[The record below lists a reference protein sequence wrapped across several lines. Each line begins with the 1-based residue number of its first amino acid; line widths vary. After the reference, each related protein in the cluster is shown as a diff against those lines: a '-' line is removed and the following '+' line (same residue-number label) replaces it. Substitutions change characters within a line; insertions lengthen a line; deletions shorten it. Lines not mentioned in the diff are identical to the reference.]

1 MATAYTSLLGLAL
14 PVTGEI
20 SGTWGDTVNNAIT
33 SLLDSAV
40 AGTTTLSTDAD
51 VTLTTTTGATNQARQ
66 AILLCSG
73 ARTAIRNITA
83 PAQSKMYVVINNTTG
98 GYGVVIR
105 GAGPT
110 TGVTVANGKTAVV
123 VWNGSDFVEV
133 APAVATNLSGGTAG
147 ALPYQSGAGATT
159 FLSIGTNNFVLTS
172 NGTAPVWTTNT
183 GTGNVVRATSPTIDA
198 PTITTSLSAS
208 APIFTTGT
216 ISSNAASRL
225 GLQANEIWSW
235 GANASTQGTVT
246 FRLRSSDG
254 SLGSS
259 PVAITS
265 AGMDVT
271 GALTASTSA
280 RSPIIIGGTGTTS
293 TLALRSTSGV
303 GTTGADIIFQT
314 GNNGAT
320 EAMRILNSGNVGIG
334 TSSPAQLL
342 HVLGT
347 STKALIATSSSTGFA
362 SVQTQSDGGTNDLEI
377 VQYGTAATS
386 TYFGVN
392 RAGAAFLGASAT
404 TFGMGTKG
412 ASPVILATNNT
423 ERLRI
428 DSSGN
433 VGIGTNNPSIRLHVE
448 NAAGSYNST
457 ADNNVAL
464 YLKSS
469 SAAATNNFQ
478 GIQFAALSGNSNNS
492 AFTIGISSP
501 ATGYSPDLIFSQRT
515 GVSTWVERMH
525 IDSSGNV
532 GIGTTSPSVR
542 LHATATGA
550 SATEIA
556 RIQNTTTTGGAAA
569 LLSIGDTWGGV
580 YHPVYIGADY
590 FSYGMRFQTNRDAAG
605 FGFVFRNAADT
616 VSVLSIDTST
626 NAVTIPGQVLLGSGS
641 ASNPSLSVSGDTNT
655 GIHFPAA
662 DTIAF
667 VEGGVESMRLNSS
680 GNLGLGTSSPL
691 TRLDVRGNVF
701 VGRTDNGNNIIGFGW
716 TSMSGAPDSSPGNA
730 FIVGNSSNAA
740 GGPSN
745 ISFWTCTGGTVNER
759 MRIESN
765 GNVGIGTSS
774 PGSRLTVAGT
784 VAITANGGVVSFTT
798 STAAVDIY
806 GMYVTSTVGTTL
818 NTQSGTAIT
827 FNTGVTERMR
837 IDSAGNVGIG
847 TTSPVNKLDISG
859 SFGRGAPVTKTTN
872 FTLAATE
879 NWVICNGAGTITVTL
894 PAASSWTGREVMIK
908 TIAAQTVVSASSN
921 VVPLTGGAAGTA
933 ILAATA
939 GKWATLVSDG
949 TNWVIM
955 SAA

>member
-1 MATAYTSLLGLAL
+1 MATAYTDLLGLAL
-14 PVTGEI
+14 PVTGEL
-20 SGTWGDTVNNAIT
+20 SGTWGDEVSNYIT
-33 SLLDSAV
+33 KFLDSAV
-40 AGTTTLSTDAD
+40 AGTQVISGSQTA
-51 VTLTTTTGATNQARQ
+51 VTLTKTTGANLSQVGAGS
-66 AILLCSG
+66 SG
-73 ARTAIRNITA
+73 SSQYAVIRCTGNPASTLTITA
-83 PAQSKMYVVINNTTG
+83 PAASKVYAVINATTTG
-98 GYGVVIR
+98 QSVKLV

-147 ALPYQSGAGATT
+147 ALPYQTAANTT
-159 FLSIGTNNFVLTS
+159 AFLSIGTSNFVLTS

-183 GTGNVVRATSPTIDA
+183 GTGNVVRATSPTITT
-198 PTITTSLSAS
+198 PTITTSIT
-208 APIFTTGT
+208 AP
-216 ISSNAASRL
+216 L
-225 GLQANEIWSW
+225 L
-235 GANASTQGTVT
+235 
-246 FRLRSSDG
+246 
-254 SLGSS
+254 
-259 PVAITS
+259 
-265 AGMDVT
+265 
-271 GALTASTSA
+271 
-280 RSPIIIGGTGTTS
+280 IGGTGTTS
-293 TLALRSTSGV
+293 TLALRSTSGA

-412 ASPVILATNNT
+412 ANPVILATNNT

-433 VGIGTNNPSIRLHVE
+433 VGIGTNNPLIRLHVE

-525 IDSSGNV
+525 IDG
-532 GIGTTSPSVR
+532 
-542 LHATATGA
+542 
-550 SATEIA
+550 
-556 RIQNTTTTGGAAA
+556 
-569 LLSIGDTWGGV
+569 
-580 YHPVYIGADY
+580 
-590 FSYGMRFQTNRDAAG
+590 
-605 FGFVFRNAADT
+605 
-616 VSVLSIDTST
+616 
-626 NAVTIPGQVLLGSGS
+626 
-641 ASNPSLSVSGDTNT
+641 
-655 GIHFPAA
+655 
-662 DTIAF
+662 
-667 VEGGVESMRLNSS
+667 S
-680 GNLGLGTSSPL
+680 GNLGIGTSSPARIL
-691 TRLDVRGNVF
+691 HVASANPTAFFDRDGGNPGAIGLRGSRGNLSAPTQSLANDTLGAVS
-701 VGRTDNGNNIIGFGW
+701 GFGY
-716 TSMSGAPDSSPGNA
+716 TSASSFTSAGIANMT
-730 FIVGNSSNAA
+730 FYAA
-740 GGPSN
+740 EALTSTAQGSYITFSTTSIGTATPS
-745 ISFWTCTGGTVNER
+745 ER
-759 MRIESN
+759 MLISSA

-774 PGSRLTVAGT
+774 ASVRLQLADSSSTVYTATSAALVAPRGLISAENTSITTGSYSGIALNAKNANNNSAIGYIGVISEPTDYVCDIVFGSRTGA
-784 VAITANGGVVSFTT
+784 TAY
-798 STAAVDIY
+798 A
-806 GMYVTSTVGTTL
+806 
-818 NTQSGTAIT
+818 
-827 FNTGVTERMR
+827 ERMR
-837 IDSAGNVGIG
+837 IDSTGNVGIG
-847 TTSPVNKLDISG
+847 LTTPVNKLDVSG

>member
-133 APAVATNLSGGTAG
+133 APATATTATNLAGGAAG
-147 ALPYQSGAGATT
+147 SLPYQSGAGATT
-159 FLSIGTNNFVLTS
+159 FLSIGTSNFVLTS

-183 GTGNVVRATSPTIDA
+183 GTGNVVRATSPTLVTPVLGTPTSGTLTNCTGLPISTGVSGLGANVATFLATPSSANLAAAVTDETGSGALVFANSPTIDA
-198 PTITTSLSAS
+198 LTVTSSLTSFG
-208 APIFTTGT
+208 PIFTTGT
-216 ISSNAASRL
+216 ISTHAANRL
-225 GLQANEIWSW
+225 GLQYNEIYAW
-235 GANASTQGTVT
+235 GANASTQGSLT

-254 SLGSS
+254 SVGSN

-265 AGMDVT
+265 AGMDIT
-271 GALTASTSA
+271 GELTASTSA

-320 EAMRILNSGNVGIG
+320 EAMRILN
-334 TSSPAQLL
+334 
-342 HVLGT
+342 
-347 STKALIATSSSTGFA
+347 
-362 SVQTQSDGGTNDLEI
+362 
-377 VQYGTAATS
+377 
-386 TYFGVN
+386 
-392 RAGAAFLGASAT
+392 
-404 TFGMGTKG
+404 
-412 ASPVILATNNT
+412 
-423 ERLRI
+423 
-428 DSSGN
+428 
-433 VGIGTNNPSIRLHVE
+433 
-448 NAAGSYNST
+448 
-457 ADNNVAL
+457 
-464 YLKSS
+464 
-469 SAAATNNFQ
+469 
-478 GIQFAALSGNSNNS
+478 
-492 AFTIGISSP
+492 
-501 ATGYSPDLIFSQRT
+501 
-515 GVSTWVERMH
+515 
-525 IDSSGNV
+525 
-532 GIGTTSPSVR
+532 
-542 LHATATGA
+542 
-550 SATEIA
+550 
-556 RIQNTTTTGGAAA
+556 
-569 LLSIGDTWGGV
+569 
-580 YHPVYIGADY
+580 
-590 FSYGMRFQTNRDAAG
+590 
-605 FGFVFRNAADT
+605 
-616 VSVLSIDTST
+616 
-626 NAVTIPGQVLLGSGS
+626 
-641 ASNPSLSVSGDTNT
+641 
-655 GIHFPAA
+655 
-662 DTIAF
+662 
-667 VEGGVESMRLNSS
+667 
-680 GNLGLGTSSPL
+680 
-691 TRLDVRGNVF
+691 
-701 VGRTDNGNNIIGFGW
+701 
-716 TSMSGAPDSSPGNA
+716 
-730 FIVGNSSNAA
+730 
-740 GGPSN
+740 
-745 ISFWTCTGGTVNER
+745 
-759 MRIESN
+759 N

-774 PGSRLTVAGT
+774 PSVALHVVGIVRATDAFAVRDSSNNLAGT
-784 VAITANGGVVSFTT
+784 LENDSTNLRINAEVSGKDMIFRTRTLGGS
-798 STAAVDIY
+798 I
-806 GMYVTSTVGTTL
+806 L
-818 NTQSGTAIT
+818 
-827 FNTGVTERMR
+827 ERMR
-837 IDSAGNVGIG
+837 ITADGNVGIG
-847 TTSPVNKLDISG
+847 SASPVNKLDVVG
-859 SFGRGAPVTKTTN
+859 SFGRGAPVTKTGN

-879 NWVICNGAGTITVTL
+879 NWVVCNGAGTITVTL

>member
-133 APAVATNLSGGTAG
+133 APATATTATNLAGGAAG
-147 ALPYQSGAGATT
+147 SLPYQSGAGATT

-172 NGTAPVWTTNT
+172 NGTAPVWTANT

-280 RSPIIIGGTGTTS
+280 RSPIVIGGTGTTS

-334 TSSPAQLL
+334 TSSPPARLTVSGGQILAISSGAVRATL
-342 HVLGT
+342 DSTDANTGSIQFNQNGAARAYLGGANWAITPSGSANDFALVTAGAYNLILGT
-347 STKALIATSSSTGFA
+347 
-362 SVQTQSDGGTNDLEI
+362 
-377 VQYGTAATS
+377 
-386 TYFGVN
+386 
-392 RAGAAFLGASAT
+392 
-404 TFGMGTKG
+404 
-412 ASPVILATNNT
+412 NNA
-423 ERLRI
+423 ERMRI

-433 VGIGTNNPSIRLHVE
+433 VGIGTNNPLIRLHVE

-525 IDSSGNV
+525 ID
-532 GIGTTSPSVR
+532 
-542 LHATATGA
+542 
-550 SATEIA
+550 
-556 RIQNTTTTGGAAA
+556 
-569 LLSIGDTWGGV
+569 
-580 YHPVYIGADY
+580 
-590 FSYGMRFQTNRDAAG
+590 
-605 FGFVFRNAADT
+605 
-616 VSVLSIDTST
+616 
-626 NAVTIPGQVLLGSGS
+626 GS
-641 ASNPSLSVSGDTNT
+641 
-655 GIHFPAA
+655 
-662 DTIAF
+662 
-667 VEGGVESMRLNSS
+667 
-680 GNLGLGTSSPL
+680 
-691 TRLDVRGNVF
+691 
-701 VGRTDNGNNIIGFGW
+701 
-716 TSMSGAPDSSPGNA
+716 
-730 FIVGNSSNAA
+730 
-740 GGPSN
+740 
-745 ISFWTCTGGTVNER
+745 
-759 MRIESN
+759 

-774 PGSRLTVAGT
+774 PSMTLDVRGASTTSGASRRLVYISDTTTGFAAGVGGGIALAGIINTGGT
-784 VAITANGGVVSFTT
+784 VATFGGIQAQKES
-798 STAAVDIY
+798 STEGV
-806 GMYVTSTVGTTL
+806 
-818 NTQSGTAIT
+818 QSGYLTL
-827 FNTGVTERMR
+827 VTNNGSTLVERMR

-847 TTSPVNKLDISG
+847 TTLPVNKLDVSG

-872 FTLAATE
+872 FTLAAAE

>member
-147 ALPYQSGAGATT
+147 ALPYQTAANNTA
-159 FLSIGTNNFVLTS
+159 FLSIGTSNFVLTS

-183 GTGNVVRATSPTIDA
+183 GTGNVVRATSPTITT
-198 PTITTSLSAS
+198 PTITTSIT
-208 APIFTTGT
+208 AP
-216 ISSNAASRL
+216 L
-225 GLQANEIWSW
+225 L
-235 GANASTQGTVT
+235 
-246 FRLRSSDG
+246 
-254 SLGSS
+254 
-259 PVAITS
+259 
-265 AGMDVT
+265 
-271 GALTASTSA
+271 
-280 RSPIIIGGTGTTS
+280 IGGTGTTS

-525 IDSSGNV
+525 IDG
-532 GIGTTSPSVR
+532 
-542 LHATATGA
+542 
-550 SATEIA
+550 
-556 RIQNTTTTGGAAA
+556 
-569 LLSIGDTWGGV
+569 
-580 YHPVYIGADY
+580 
-590 FSYGMRFQTNRDAAG
+590 
-605 FGFVFRNAADT
+605 
-616 VSVLSIDTST
+616 
-626 NAVTIPGQVLLGSGS
+626 
-641 ASNPSLSVSGDTNT
+641 
-655 GIHFPAA
+655 
-662 DTIAF
+662 
-667 VEGGVESMRLNSS
+667 S
-680 GNLGLGTSSPL
+680 GNL
-691 TRLDVRGNVF
+691 
-701 VGRTDNGNNIIGFGW
+701 
-716 TSMSGAPDSSPGNA
+716 
-730 FIVGNSSNAA
+730 
-740 GGPSN
+740 
-745 ISFWTCTGGTVNER
+745 
-759 MRIESN
+759 
-765 GNVGIGTSS
+765 GIGTSS
-774 PGSRLTVAGT
+774 PARILHVASANPSAFFDRDGGNPGAIGLRGSRGT
-784 VAITANGGVVSFTT
+784 LSAPTQSLANDTLGAISGFGYTSASSFTSAGIANMTFYAAEALT
-798 STAAVDIY
+798 STAQGSYITFATTSI
-806 GMYVTSTVGTTL
+806 GTSTP
-818 NTQSGTAIT
+818 SD
-827 FNTGVTERMR
+827 RML
-837 IDSAGNVGIG
+837 ISSAGNVGIG

-859 SFGRGAPVTKTTN
+859 SFGRGAPVTKTGN

>member
-110 TGVTVANGKTAVV
+110 TGVTIANGKTAVV

-133 APAVATNLSGGTAG
+133 APATATTATNLAGGAAG
-147 ALPYQSGAGATT
+147 SLPYQSGVGATT
-159 FLSIGTNNFVLTS
+159 FLSIGTSNFVLTS
-172 NGTAPVWTTNT
+172 NGTAPVWTANT
-183 GTGNVVRATSPTIDA
+183 GTGNVVRATSPTLVTPVLGTPASGTLTNCTGLPISTGVSGLGSGIA
-198 PTITTSLSAS
+198 TFLGTPTSANLLSAMTDETGTGLLVFSTSPTLVTPTFTTSA
-208 APIFTTGT
+208 
-216 ISSNAASRL
+216 
-225 GLQANEIWSW
+225 
-235 GANASTQGTVT
+235 T
-246 FRLRSSDG
+246 FPLH
-254 SLGSS
+254 
-259 PVAITS
+259 
-265 AGMDVT
+265 
-271 GALTASTSA
+271 
-280 RSPIIIGGTGTTS
+280 IGGTGPTS

-412 ASPVILATNNT
+412 SNPVILATNNT

-433 VGIGTNNPSIRLHVE
+433 VGIGTSAPISVLQVNNDSAS
-448 NAAGSYNST
+448 AAIFATTKSQSGAAPAWSSRSNRGAIASPT
-457 ADNNVAL
+457 AVLNGDILLRVQGAG
-464 YLKSS
+464 YGTTGYQIAAQIIGYASETFSDTS
-469 SAAATNNFQ
+469 SA
-478 GIQFAALSGNSNNS
+478 GYL
-492 AFTIGISSP
+492 TI
-501 ATGYSPDLIFSQRT
+501 
-515 GVSTWVERMH
+515 
-525 IDSSGNV
+525 
-532 GIGTTSPSVR
+532 
-542 LHATATGA
+542 
-550 SATEIA
+550 
-556 RIQNTTTTGGAAA
+556 TTTPTG
-569 LLSIGDTWGGV
+569 
-580 YHPVYIGADY
+580 
-590 FSYGMRFQTNRDAAG
+590 
-605 FGFVFRNAADT
+605 
-616 VSVLSIDTST
+616 SVT
-626 NAVTIPGQVLLGSGS
+626 
-641 ASNPSLSVSGDTNT
+641 
-655 GIHFPAA
+655 
-662 DTIAF
+662 
-667 VEGGVESMRLNSS
+667 
-680 GNLGLGTSSPL
+680 PL
-691 TRLDVRGNVF
+691 
-701 VGRTDNGNNIIGFGW
+701 
-716 TSMSGAPDSSPGNA
+716 
-730 FIVGNSSNAA
+730 
-740 GGPSN
+740 
-745 ISFWTCTGGTVNER
+745 ER
-759 MRIESN
+759 MRIDSN
-765 GNVGIGTSS
+765 GNVGIGILSPSRMLHVSS
-774 PGSRLTVAGT
+774 TNPSAFFDRDGGNPGAIGLRGSRGT
-784 VAITANGGVVSFTT
+784 LSAPTQSLANDTLGAVSGFGYTSASSFTSAGIANMTFYAAEALT
-798 STAAVDIY
+798 STAQGSYITFST
-806 GMYVTSTVGTTL
+806 TSI
-818 NTQSGTAIT
+818 GTAT
-827 FNTGVTERMR
+827 TSERMR
-837 IDSAGNVGIG
+837 IDSAGNVGINVTPSTWGSTFKALQLTSGAFASQSDRVFLTQNLFYNAAGQDTYIATAPASAYRQFNGTHVWYVYPSGTGG
-847 TTSPVNKLDISG
+847 TTASTIITAATIDNNGNVGIGLTTPLNKLDVSG
-859 SFGRGAPVTKTTN
+859 SFGRGAPVTKTTS